1 MYEDWCENHCISAL
15 QWSLQG
21 SEKVLAAYYSLKKI
35 PLRSDGIVALWDVTT
50 MKSDR
55 IFRCQSAVTTS
66 SLSHFDL
73 NFIFGGTTSGQL
85 VLWDKREAHQTPVQ
99 EITALNFVSAI
110 DVQGANNLL
119 TISSDGRMCSFEV
132 RKFVQPLNVI
142 ELLDDKG
149 KGCSLNCMA
158 VRRYDGDTVFMGCE
172 DGFVRVATSDRGL
185 ITLGRHQAPVTG
197 ISSRKV
203 LDTGSDEFA
212 DIFLTSSIDSSIKLW
227 SKSEGRVLHSYE
239 DTTEVMDVQFSPVH
253 PSLFASVDLHGRMN
267 LWNLSRDLEIPLASL
282 KVDDTDLHRVAWAPT
297 GQRIAIGTECGKIRI
312 FTIGV
317 DLAGPE
323 VNECDKLRAAIA
335 SFMDRA

>member
-1 MYEDWCENHCISAL
+1 
-15 QWSLQG
+15 
-21 SEKVLAAYYSLKKI
+21 
-35 PLRSDGIVALWDVTT
+35 
-50 MKSDR
+50 
-55 IFRCQSAVTTS
+55 
-66 SLSHFDL
+66 
-73 NFIFGGTTSGQL
+73 
-85 VLWDKREAHQTPVQ
+85 
-99 EITALNFVSAI
+99 
-110 DVQGANNLL
+110 
-119 TISSDGRMCSFEV
+119 
-132 RKFVQPLNVI
+132 
-142 ELLDDKG
+142 
-149 KGCSLNCMA
+149 MA

-227 SKSEGRVLHSYE
+227 SKSEGRVLHPYE

-282 KVDDTDLHRVAWAPT
+282 KVDDTDLHRVAWAST